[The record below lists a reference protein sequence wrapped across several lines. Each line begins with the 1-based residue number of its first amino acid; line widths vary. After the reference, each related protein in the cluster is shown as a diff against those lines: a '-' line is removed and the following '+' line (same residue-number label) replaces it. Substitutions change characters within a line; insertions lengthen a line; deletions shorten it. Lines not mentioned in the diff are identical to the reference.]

1 MITSIRHTAD
11 MNKNVFYIG
20 LLGLILIG
28 LFFYLYSLT
37 HPVCC
42 DANYYLSLAKDI
54 NLNGIE
60 SFNDQV
66 RTWGYPWF
74 LSIVVE
80 ISSFINVPLHFSIF
94 FIQLV
99 LYYLAILYCYNSLV
113 RINGNVAITSYIFL
127 CFNVFAI
134 PYSVLTLT
142 DSVYLT
148 LILVFYAQMFCL
160 LHQLE
165 KTDIDVS
172 KLLAWMSFVV
182 CVNIVIRPASA
193 WMLVPLFCLISYA
206 AIRRQIHF
214 LQFSCMSV
222 LAVSP
227 LIIQMAINTIHYGK
241 YTFLPVIELGE
252 LQIKWGIQNIKY
264 GTWLGGGAPEN
275 YYPSTALIDNSQS
288 DLGLIWYLY
297 NFFDGIKLLFV
308 KFIGAFDFDYL
319 VPYVYSKPYVP
330 YLPSIMAFAFLW
342 IGLLFTV
349 CNLMSNRL
357 GNLRF
362 IPLII
367 LVSWGAVSLSSA
379 LELRFTLP
387 ILLYFMITA
396 PLFYEYFYKSASSRA
411 KLFYVLGGIGFV
423 AMCGFVSAFVRSQS
437 SVLPY
442 VQ

>member
-1 MITSIRHTAD
+1 MIRKIRHIAD
-11 MNKNVFYIG
+11 MNKSVFYIG

-28 LFFYLYSLT
+28 LFFYFYSLT

-42 DANYYLSLAKDI
+42 DASEYLALAKDI
-54 NLNGIE
+54 NVNGIE

-80 ISSFINVPLHFSIF
+80 ISSFINVPLHFFIF
-94 FIQLV
+94 FIQLGI
-99 LYYLAILYCYNSLV
+99 YYLAILYCYNSLV
-113 RINGNVAITSYIFL
+113 TVDKNVAIAGYIFL
-127 CFNVFAI
+127 CFNIFAI

-142 DSVYLT
+142 DSVYLS
-148 LILVFYAQMFCL
+148 LILVFYAQIFCL
-160 LHQLE
+160 LHRLE
-165 KTDIDVS
+165 KTDTDVS
-172 KLLAWMSFVV
+172 KFLAWMSFVV
-182 CVNIVIRPASA
+182 CVNIAIRPASV
-193 WMLVPLFCLISYA
+193 WMLAPLCCLILYA
-206 AIRRQIHF
+206 AIRRQIHL
-214 LQFSCMSV
+214 LQFLYMSV
-222 LAVSP
+222 LAASP
-227 LIIQMAINTIHYGK
+227 LIIQTAINTIHYGK
-241 YTFLPVIELGE
+241 HTFFPVIELGD
-252 LQIKWGIQNIKY
+252 LQIKWGIEYIKY
-264 GTWLGGGAPEN
+264 GTWLGGGAPQN

-297 NFFDGIKLLFV
+297 NFVDGIKLLFV

-362 IPLII
+362 IPLIM

-387 ILLYFMITA
+387 ILLYFMIIA

-411 KLFYVLGGIGFV
+411 KLFYVVGGIGFV